1 MAPSPEMAQLP
12 DYRLRLS
19 CSAALQ
25 IPSGFDRVKIVRGP
39 GVFLTVSIL
48 AWTAGAQEHPVQP
61 VLQANCASCHNDT
74 SKSSGLTMTSR
85 EAILAGGNRG
95 PAVKPGN
102 PAESLLLRAVEQSG
116 DLKMPPGR
124 KLAAA
129 QIEIIRKW
137 IADGAA
143 WPAAG
148 TGKPKGAGWWAFQPI
163 QHPDPPPVSRAGWVR
178 NPIDQFIL
186 ARLEKE
192 KLTPSPEANRATLL
206 RRVSLDLTGLPPS
219 PEEIRAFVAD
229 SRPDAY
235 ERVVDRLLASPHY
248 GERWGRHWLD
258 VARYAD
264 SDGYTIDAPR
274 TMWRYRDWV
283 INAMNSDMPFDRFV
297 IEQIAGDMLPGPT
310 TDQLV
315 ATGFNRNS
323 PSNYEGGIDFEQYR
337 VEAVV
342 DRVSTV
348 GAGFLG
354 LTVGCARC
362 HDHKFDPISQKE
374 FYQLVAYFNST
385 DEITSEAERYDFNRP
400 ILAVPTPEEIARKR
414 AFDAQWS
421 ALSRELVN
429 YVRELSRRPRK
440 PGDPD
445 PSKDPELIER
455 VRNLRELRKNEPK
468 LTTALVMRELPQP
481 RETYVHL
488 GGDFTRHGITV
499 KPAIPAVLPQLPPE
513 ASTRLDFARWLVD
526 ERNPLTA
533 RVTVNRIWQE
543 YFGKGVVE
551 TENDFG
557 AQGSRPSHPELL
569 DWLASEFMRSGWSQ
583 KAIHRLIVTSA
594 VYRQSSTE
602 RPELEEADPYNKLLA
617 RQNRLRLDAE
627 IIRDSAL
634 SASGLLT
641 DKIGGPSV
649 YPPIPEGAMSVTQ
662 VAGAWPTVTG
672 PDRYRRGLYTFFRRS
687 AAYPG
692 LLVFDAPDATS
703 ACTRRV
709 RSDTPLQALS
719 TLNDETFTEFA
730 EGVAARVIKEAPGEN
745 KERIRHVFL
754 LVFGRTPRADEEQRI
769 ASFFA
774 KEMDEYKTNPSL
786 AIELI
791 YKGGKFAPDGKPVNP
806 PPARLAAMLPED
818 RPLEAAWT
826 GVARVLLNTDDFLTR
841 E

>member
-1 MAPSPEMAQLP
+1 MAPGNRAGLRMLVAAYLLAPATVLMAQAP
-12 DYRLRLS
+12 PTS
-19 CSAALQ
+19 EAS
-25 IPSGFDRVKIVRGP
+25 
-39 GVFLTVSIL
+39 
-48 AWTAGAQEHPVQP
+48 EVQQ
-61 VLQANCASCHNDT
+61 LLKANCQQCHNEAT
-74 SKSSGLTMTSR
+74 RSSGLALTSR
-85 EAILAGGNRG
+85 DALLSGGNRG
-95 PAVKPGN
+95 PAVEPGN
-102 PAESLLLRAVEQSG
+102 AAASLLVRAVEQSG

-124 KLAAA
+124 KLQPEQVATLRRW
-129 QIEIIRKW
+129 IE
-137 IADGAA
+137 AGAT
-143 WPAAG
+143 WPAGAVAS
-148 TGKPKGAGWWAFQPI
+148 KPNGSDWWAFQPLK
-163 QHPDPPPVSRAGWVR
+163 QATPPPVGIAEWSR

-192 KLTPSPEANRATLL
+192 HLQPSPTASKETLL
-206 RRVSLDLTGLPPS
+206 RRVTLDLTGLPPS
-219 PEEIRAFVAD
+219 PQEIRDFLAD

-297 IEQIAGDMLPGPT
+297 IEQIAGDMLPNPT
-310 TDQLV
+310 TDQRV

-323 PSNYEGGIDFEQYR
+323 ASNYEGGIDFEQYR
-337 VEAVV
+337 IEAVV

-348 GAGFLG
+348 GAAFLV

-362 HDHKFDPISQKE
+362 HDHKLDPISQKE
-374 FYQLVAYFNST
+374 FYQLIAYFNST

-400 ILAVPTPEEIARKR
+400 ILAVPTPEEIARKK
-414 AFDAQWS
+414 AFDAQRS
-421 ALSRELVN
+421 ALGKELIS
-429 YVRELSRRPRK
+429 YVRELSHRPRT
-440 PGDPD
+440 PGVPD

-455 VRNLRELRKNEPK
+455 VQNLRELQKNEPK

-488 GGDFTRHGITV
+488 GGDFTRRGITV
-499 KPAIPAVLPQLPPE
+499 KPAVPAVLPQLPSD
-513 ASTRLDFARWLVD
+513 ANTRLDFAKWLVE

-543 YFGKGVVE
+543 YFGKGLVE

-557 AQGSRPSHPELL
+557 TQGSRPSHPELL
-569 DWLASEFMRSGWSQ
+569 DWLASEFMRDNWSQ
-583 KAIHRLIVTSA
+583 KAIHRLIVTSS
-594 VYRQSSTE
+594 VYRQSSKR
-602 RPELEEADPYNKLLA
+602 RPELDEADPYNKLLA

-662 VAGAWPTVTG
+662 VAGAWPTAIG
-672 PDRYRRGLYTFFRRS
+672 PDRYRRGIYTFFRRS
-687 AAYPG
+687 AVYPG

-730 EGVAARVIKEAPGEN
+730 EALAARVIKQDTSDN
-745 KERIRHVFL
+745 DQRIRYMFL
-754 LVFGRTPRADEEQRI
+754 LVFGRSPRTDEAQRI
-769 ASFFA
+769 ADFLA
-774 KEMDEYKTNPSL
+774 KQIDEYKTNPSR

-791 YKGGKFAPDGKPVNP
+791 YKGGKFTPDGRPVHP
-806 PPARLAAMLPED
+806 PPAKLAAMLPED

-826 GVARVLLNTDDFLTR
+826 GVARVLLNADDFLTR

>member
-1 MAPSPEMAQLP
+1 M
-12 DYRLRLS
+12 
-19 CSAALQ
+19 
-25 IPSGFDRVKIVRGP
+25 RGP
-39 GVFLTVSIL
+39 GVCVAALVLVLSTR
-48 AWTAGAQEHPVQP
+48 AQENAVQT
-61 VLQANCASCHNDT
+61 LLKANCVPCHNDST
-74 SKSSGLTMTSR
+74 KSGGLAMTSR
-85 EAILAGGNRG
+85 ETILGGGNRG
-95 PAVKPGN
+95 VAVKPGN
-102 PAESLLLRAVEQSG
+102 PSESLLLRAVEQSG

-124 KLAAA
+124 KLSSE
-129 QIEIIRKW
+129 QIEVIRKW
-137 IADGAA
+137 IADGALWGTA
-143 WPAAG
+143 PGKDAAA
-148 TGKPKGAGWWAFQPI
+148 TTSKPKGADWWAFQPVKL
-163 QHPDPPPVSRAGWVR
+163 PAPPAVLRTDWVR

-186 ARLEKE
+186 ARLEKD
-192 KLTPSPEANRATLL
+192 KLTPSPEASRATLL
-206 RRVSLDLTGLPPS
+206 RRVTLDLTGLPPS
-219 PEEIRAFVAD
+219 PQEIRDFLAD

-283 INAMNSDMPFDRFV
+283 INAINSDMPFDRFV
-297 IEQIAGDMLPGPT
+297 IEQIAGDMLPGAT

-315 ATGFNRNS
+315 ATGFNRNT
-323 PSNYEGGIDFEQYR
+323 PSNFEGGIDFEQYR

-342 DRVSTV
+342 DRVSTA
-348 GAGFLG
+348 GAAFLG

-385 DEITSEAERYDFNRP
+385 DEITTEAERYDFNRP
-400 ILAVPTPEEIARKR
+400 ILPVPTPEEIARKK

-421 ALSRELVN
+421 ALSKELVA
-429 YVRELSRRPRK
+429 YVRELAARPRK

-445 PSKDPELIER
+445 PSKDPELVER
-455 VRNLRELRKNEPK
+455 VQNLRELRRREPK

-481 RETYVHL
+481 REAYIHL
-488 GGDFTRHGITV
+488 GGDFTRKGVAV
-499 KPAIPAVLPQLPPE
+499 KPAIPAVLPQLPAE
-513 ASTRLDFARWLVD
+513 ANTRLDFARWLVD
-526 ERNPLTA
+526 DRNPLTA
-533 RVTVNRIWQE
+533 RVTVNRYWQE
-543 YFGKGVVE
+543 YFGKGLVD

-557 AQGSRPSHPELL
+557 TQGAKPSHPELL
-569 DWLASEFMRSGWSQ
+569 DWLASEFMRAKWSS

-594 VYRQSSTE
+594 VYRQSSSQ
-602 RPELEEADPYNKLLA
+602 RRDVEEVDPYNKLLA

-627 IIRDSAL
+627 IIRDSAV

-641 DKIGGPSV
+641 GKIGGPSV

-662 VAGAWPTVTG
+662 VAGAWPTATG

-687 AAYPG
+687 AAFPG
-692 LLVFDAPDATS
+692 LVVFDAPDATS

-730 EGVAARVIKEAPGEN
+730 EGLAARVLKEAPDDN
-745 KERIRHVFL
+745 KERLRYAFL
-754 LVFGRTPRADEEQRI
+754 LVIGRAPRAEEEQRMANFLARRI
-769 ASFFA
+769 
-774 KEMDEYKTNPSL
+774 DEYKTNPTL

-791 YKGGKFAPDGKPVNP
+791 YKGGKFLPDGTPVNP
-806 PPARLAAMLPED
+806 PPAKLAAMLPPMQPD
-818 RPLEAAWT
+818 ALALEAAWT

>member
-1 MAPSPEMAQLP
+1 M
-12 DYRLRLS
+12 
-19 CSAALQ
+19 
-25 IPSGFDRVKIVRGP
+25 RGP
-39 GVFLTVSIL
+39 GVFVAALILTL
-48 AWTAGAQEHPVQP
+48 PARAQDGAVQA
-61 VLQANCASCHNDT
+61 VLKANCAPCHND
-74 SKSSGLTMTSR
+74 SAKSSGLTMTSR
-85 EAILAGGNRG
+85 ETILAGGNRG
-95 PAVKPGN
+95 AAVKPGS
-102 PAESLLLRAVEQSG
+102 PSESLLLRAVEQSG

-124 KLAAA
+124 KLPPD
-129 QIEIIRKW
+129 QIEVIRKW
-137 IADGAA
+137 IADGALWGKDA
-143 WPAAG
+143 AAG
-148 TGKPKGAGWWAFQPI
+148 TSKRKGADWWAFQPVK
-163 QHPDPPPVSRAGWVR
+163 HWEPPAVSRMDWVR
-178 NPIDQFIL
+178 NPVDQFIL

-192 KLTPSPEANRATLL
+192 KSTPSPEASRATLL
-206 RRVSLDLTGLPPS
+206 RRVSLDLTGVLPS
-219 PEEIRAFVAD
+219 PEETRDFLAD

-283 INAMNSDMPFDRFV
+283 INAINSDMPFDRFV
-297 IEQIAGDMLPGPT
+297 IEQVAGDMLPNPT

-315 ATGFNRNS
+315 ATGFNRNT
-323 PSNYEGGIDFEQYR
+323 PSNFEGGIDFEQYR

-342 DRVSTV
+342 DRVSTA
-348 GAGFLG
+348 GAAFLG

-374 FYQLVAYFNST
+374 FYQLVAYFNNS

-400 ILAVPTPEEIARKR
+400 ILPVPTPEEIARKK

-421 ALSRELVN
+421 ALSKELVA
-429 YVRELSRRPRK
+429 YVRELAARPRK

-445 PSKDPELIER
+445 PSTDPELIER
-455 VRNLRELRKNEPK
+455 VKNLRELRAHEPK

-481 RETYVHL
+481 REAYIHL
-488 GGDFTRHGITV
+488 GGDFTRKGMAV
-499 KPAIPAVLPQLPPE
+499 KPGIPAVLPQLPAE
-513 ASTRLDFARWLVD
+513 ANTRLDFAKWLVD

-543 YFGKGVVE
+543 YFGKGLVE

-557 AQGSRPSHPELL
+557 AQGAKPSHPELL
-569 DWLASEFMRSGWSQ
+569 DWLASEFMRAKWSQ

-594 VYRQSSTE
+594 VYRQSSKQ
-602 RPELEEADPYNKLLA
+602 RPDLDEVDPYNKLLA

-634 SASGLLT
+634 SVSGLLT

-662 VAGAWPTVTG
+662 VSGAWPTATG
-672 PDRYRRGLYTFFRRS
+672 PDRYRRGIYTFFRRS
-687 AAYPG
+687 AAFPG
-692 LLVFDAPDATS
+692 LVVFDAPDATQ
-703 ACTRRV
+703 ACTRRA

-730 EGVAARVIKEAPGEN
+730 EGLAARVIKEAPGETP
-745 KERIRHVFL
+745 ERIRYAFL
-754 LVFGRTPRADEEQRI
+754 LVIGRAPGGEEEERI
-769 ASFFA
+769 TKFLARQI
-774 KEMDEYKTNPSL
+774 DDYKTNPSL

-791 YKGGKFAPDGKPVNP
+791 YKGGKFLPDGTPVNP
-806 PPARLAAMLPED
+806 PPAKLAAMLPKD
-818 RPLEAAWT
+818 LSLEAAWT

>member
-1 MAPSPEMAQLP
+1 
-12 DYRLRLS
+12 
-19 CSAALQ
+19 
-25 IPSGFDRVKIVRGP
+25 
-39 GVFLTVSIL
+39 
-48 AWTAGAQEHPVQP
+48 
-61 VLQANCASCHNDT
+61 
-74 SKSSGLTMTSR
+74 MTSR
-85 EAILAGGNRG
+85 ETILAGGNRG
-95 PAVKPGN
+95 VAVKPGN
-102 PAESLLLRAVEQSG
+102 PSESLLLRAVEQSG

-124 KLAAA
+124 KLSPE
-129 QIEIIRKW
+129 QTDVIRKW
-137 IADGAA
+137 IADGAL
-143 WPAAG
+143 WGTEPGKDAAAA
-148 TGKPKGAGWWAFQPI
+148 TSKPKGADWWAFQPVE
-163 QHPDPPPVSRAGWVR
+163 HPAPPAVLRMDWVR
-178 NPIDQFIL
+178 NPIDRFIL

-192 KLTPSPEANRATLL
+192 KLTPSPEASPATLL
-206 RRVSLDLTGLPPS
+206 RRVTLDLTGLPPS
-219 PEEIRAFVAD
+219 PLEIRDFLAD

-235 ERVVDRLLASPHY
+235 ERVVDRLLASLHY

-283 INAMNSDMPFDRFV
+283 INAINSDMPFDRFV
-297 IEQIAGDMLPGPT
+297 IEQIAGDMLPNAT
-310 TDQLV
+310 TDQLI
-315 ATGFNRNS
+315 ATGFNRNT
-323 PSNYEGGIDFEQYR
+323 PSNFEGGIDFEQYR

-342 DRVSTV
+342 DRVSTA
-348 GAGFLG
+348 GAAFLG

-374 FYQLVAYFNST
+374 FYQLVAYFNNT
-385 DEITSEAERYDFNRP
+385 DEITTEAERYDFNRP
-400 ILAVPTPEEIARKR
+400 ILPVPTPEEIARKK

-421 ALSRELVN
+421 ALSKELVA
-429 YVRELSRRPRK
+429 YVRELAARPRK

-445 PSKDPELIER
+445 PSKDPELVER
-455 VRNLRELRKNEPK
+455 VQNLRELRRREPK

-481 RETYVHL
+481 REAYIHL
-488 GGDFTRHGITV
+488 GGDFTRQGAAV
-499 KPAIPAVLPQLPPE
+499 KPAIPAVLPQLP
-513 ASTRLDFARWLVD
+513 AGANTRLDFGRWLVD
-526 ERNPLTA
+526 DRNPLTA
-533 RVTVNRIWQE
+533 RVTVNRFWQE
-543 YFGKGVVE
+543 YFGKGLVE

-557 AQGSRPSHPELL
+557 AQGAKPSHPELL
-569 DWLASEFMRSGWSQ
+569 DWLASEFMRAKWSS

-594 VYRQSSTE
+594 VYRQSSSQ
-602 RPELEEADPYNKLLA
+602 RRDVEEVDPYNKLLA

-627 IIRDSAL
+627 IIRDSAV

-662 VAGAWPTVTG
+662 VSGAWPTETG

-687 AAYPG
+687 AGFPG
-692 LLVFDAPDATS
+692 LVVFDAPDATS

-730 EGVAARVIKEAPGEN
+730 EGLAARVLKEASGDN
-745 KERIRHVFL
+745 RERIRYAFL
-754 LVFGRTPRADEEQRI
+754 LVIGRAPRAEEEQRMANFLARRI
-769 ASFFA
+769 
-774 KEMDEYKTNPSL
+774 DEYKTNPSL

-791 YKGGKFAPDGKPVNP
+791 YKGGKFLPDGAPVNP
-806 PPARLAAMLPED
+806 PPPKLAAMLSAMQPNALT
-818 RPLEAAWT
+818 LEAAWT